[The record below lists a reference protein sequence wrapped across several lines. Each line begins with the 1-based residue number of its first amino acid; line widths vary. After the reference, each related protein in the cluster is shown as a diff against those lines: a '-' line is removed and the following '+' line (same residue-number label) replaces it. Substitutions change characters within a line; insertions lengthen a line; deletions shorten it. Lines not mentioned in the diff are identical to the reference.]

1 MRNVSHILRHTTNQ
15 PLHLHFPEISGSKI
29 LHKIRFLMHF
39 SNFLAPIEVWNSE
52 QPQAIEVQSIEP
64 LRAKHPSAFH
74 QSNLNM
80 IFVFVCIAV
89 N

>member
-1 MRNVSHILRHTTNQ
+1 
-15 PLHLHFPEISGSKI
+15 
-29 LHKIRFLMHF
+29 MHF

-52 QPQAIEVQSIEP
+52 QPQAIEVQSNEP
-64 LRAKHPSAFH
+64 PQAKYTSAFH